1 MMQASDAVSPVL
13 THIQANLGGD
23 LALEA
28 LARRAGYSPFHF
40 HRVFEAAVGETVK
53 AYTQRLRLERAA
65 FRFLFHDET
74 ILEIAAECGF
84 ARPETFTRAF
94 RRHFGKPPSAFRAA
108 GRELLME
115 RAGAV
120 QPVVPEGEF
129 ALSPTRLVQIRPI
142 NLAFIRQVG
151 RYEDVD
157 ATIFDELVTW
167 HAARGGLGQPLL
179 FGLGHDAPGTTAPD
193 RLRFDAAIR
202 VPAPFEVHGR
212 IAHQLLPGG
221 LMAMTS
227 HAGAAMTLKRAYGE
241 IFARLMAMDGIRII
255 GLPVVEAYHS
265 ARAHP
270 HLSLTSTDI
279 YIPVERP
286 KA

>member
-1 MMQASDAVSPVL
+1 VQASDAVSPVL

-23 LALEA
+23 LSLEE

-74 ILEIAAECGF
+74 ILEIATECGF
-84 ARPETFTRAF
+84 PRPETFTRAF
-94 RRHFGKPPSAFRAA
+94 RRRFGELPSTFRTA
-108 GRELLME
+108 GREQLRE

-120 QPVVPEGEF
+120 PPLVADNEF
-129 ALSPTRLVQIRPI
+129 ALSPTRLVPIRPI
-142 NLAFIRQVG
+142 HLAFVRHVG
-151 RYEDVD
+151 PYEDVD

-167 HAARGGLGQPLL
+167 HARRGGLGEPLL
-179 FGLGHDAPGTTAPD
+179 FGLGHDAPGTTPPE

-202 VPAPFEVHGR
+202 VPAPFETDGR

-227 HAGAAMTLKRAYGE
+227 HAGALTTLKQAHEE

-265 ARAHP
+265 AGVQP
-270 HLSLTSTDI
+270 PQSLSNTDI
-279 YIPVERP
+279 YIPVERLG
-286 KA
+286 A

>member
-1 MMQASDAVSPVL
+1 MQAADAVSPVL
-13 THIQANLGGD
+13 TYIQANFGGD
-23 LALEA
+23 LSLEA

-53 AYTQRLRLERAA
+53 AYTQRLRLEGAA

-84 ARPETFTRAF
+84 ARPETFARAF
-94 RRHFGKPPSAFRAA
+94 RRRFGEPPSAFRVA

-115 RAGAV
+115 RAGAL
-120 QPVVPEGEF
+120 QPIVPESEF
-129 ALSPTRLVQIRPI
+129 ALSPTRLVPIRPI
-142 NLAFIRQVG
+142 HLAFIRQVG

-167 HAARGGLGQPLL
+167 HARRGGVGQPLL
-179 FGLGHDAPGTTAPD
+179 FGLGHDAPGTTAPE

-202 VPAPFEVHGR
+202 VPAPFEVDGR

-227 HAGAAMTLKRAYGE
+227 HAGALATLAQAHEE

-255 GLPVVEAYHS
+255 GLPVVEAYLS
-265 ARAHP
+265 GRVHP
-270 HLSLTSTDI
+270 HLSPTNTDI
-279 YIPVERP
+279 YIPVERLG
-286 KA
+286 A